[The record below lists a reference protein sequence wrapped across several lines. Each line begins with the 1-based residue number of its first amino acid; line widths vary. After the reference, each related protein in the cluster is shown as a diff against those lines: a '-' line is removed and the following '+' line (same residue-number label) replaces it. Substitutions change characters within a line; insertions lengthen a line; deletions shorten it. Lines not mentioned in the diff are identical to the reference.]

1 MKRAISAVLSLGLAA
16 DLDAGRGVVANL
28 PVIVAAV
35 VLAVYAGGYTYRPGI
50 GTVLAGGR

>member
-1 MKRAISAVLSLGLAA
+1 MKRTVAALLTFGLAA

-35 VLAVYAGGYTYRPGI
+35 VLAVYAGGYEHRPAI
-50 GTVLAGGR
+50 GTVVGGR

>member
-35 VLAVYAGGYTYRPGI
+35 VLAVYAGGYEHRPAI
-50 GTVLAGGR
+50 GTVVGGR